1 MNHLLRHA
9 ARLPSLRAMAW
20 LAWLI
25 LALAPVH
32 GMPRGMAGDALRGA
46 PASSVAHAA
55 DHGPDAMPVASGCCA
70 DHGLGQRDAMTSAHC
85 AAACGSLLQVATLA
99 ALVPA
104 APEPLHVSPPFA
116 SAPSVVH
123 APPLR
128 PPAG

>member
-1 MNHLLRHA
+1 
-9 ARLPSLRAMAW
+9 MAW

-32 GMPRGMAGDALRGA
+32 GMPRGMAGDAPQGA
-46 PASSVAHAA
+46 PVSSTVHAV
-55 DHGPDAMPVASGCCA
+55 DHGQHAMSVPSDCCVDHALGQHDAMA
-70 DHGLGQRDAMTSAHC
+70 SAHC
-85 AAACGSLLQVATLA
+85 AAACGSMLPAVALV
-99 ALVPA
+99 ALVPV

-123 APPLR
+123 AAPLR